1 MAIFNTTG
9 TRENVLEGAK
19 ILYEVVKTTLGPK
32 GQNVLIKTKFGEF
45 KVTHDGVTVAKAVQ
59 LGDDPRAVGADLLR
73 DAALKMEEIGD
84 GTTSVTVLAYNL
96 IVELNKLIENGEN
109 PMQLKKRLEALIE
122 TLTAEVDKLAK
133 PIGANEQSIFDV
145 ALISV
150 GGDEELAHLIAKVM
164 IDAGVDS
171 LIAVEET
178 SSALTTGSVA
188 EGYAFDNGF
197 LSPHMITVKETR
209 AAELENPGIVY
220 VAGGI
225 ERVEDMVTLFNGVA
239 EAGIREVLFVVES
252 IADDPLDMVIFNNIK
267 KNIKATVVK
276 APGFDTDQRERML
289 DMATLTG
296 GGVIDTSLDDW
307 AIYAKSDNFGHA
319 KKVVVKAHDTL
330 IIEEAGGDVT
340 ERVELIRQL
349 SKKESDDVALAKLHQ
364 RLAALTGGVGVIKVG
379 GVNPSEVTEKK
390 YRVDDAI
397 GAVRAAMQGGIV
409 AGGGVTLRDIAS
421 HLSGKEFEIAIFDA
435 LCANESTLLE
445 NSGYNH
451 NQLEGYEGGKI
462 AEGHGIDVT
471 TGDFVHMINA
481 GIVDPAIVT
490 KEVIRNAFTVAGM
503 AITVG
508 GSIVEKKL
516 SQEELMQL
524 MGAQA

>member
-1 MAIFNTTG
+1 MIYSNDE
-9 TRENVLEGAK
+9 TRDNVAAGAK
-19 ILYEVVKTTLGPK
+19 ILYEAVKTTLGPK

-59 LGDDPRAVGADLLR
+59 LHDDPRSVGADLLR
-73 DAALKMEEIGD
+73 DASLKMEEIGD

-96 IVELNKLIENGEN
+96 IVELNKLIDNGEN
-109 PMQLKKRLEALIE
+109 AMQLKRRLEALIDP
-122 TLTAEVDKLAK
+122 LMGEVDKLAK
-133 PIGANEQSIFDV
+133 PVGDNEQSIYDV
-145 ALISV
+145 ALIST
-150 GGDEELAHLIAKVM
+150 GGDEELAKIITRVM
-164 IDAGVDS
+164 IDAGLDS

-178 SSALTTGSVA
+178 SSATTSGSVA

-197 LSPHMITVKETR
+197 LSPHMITEKETR
-209 AAELENPGIVY
+209 SAILERPGIVY
-220 VAGGI
+220 IAGGI
-225 ERVEDMVTLFNGVA
+225 NRVEEMVEVFNKVA

-252 IADDPLDMVIFNNIK
+252 IADEPLDMVIFNNIK
-267 KNIKATVVK
+267 RNIKATVVK
-276 APGFDTDQRERML
+276 APGFDDDQRQRML
-289 DMATLTG
+289 DMAALTG

-307 AIYAKSDNFGHA
+307 AIYLAAENFGHA
-319 KKVVVKAHDTL
+319 KRVVVKAHDTL
-330 IIEEAGGDVT
+330 IMQESTT
-340 ERVELIRQL
+340 EVDERIELIRGLLKQ
-349 SKKESDDVALAKLHQ
+349 ESDDVAQAKLTQ

-397 GAVRAAMQGGIV
+397 GAVRAAMEGGIV
-409 AGGGVTLRDIAS
+409 AGAGATLR
-421 HLSGKEFEIAIFDA
+421 EIAFTLEDNPFNDAVKDA
-435 LCANESTLLE
+435 LVMPEAMLIE
-445 NSGYNH
+445 NSGGDPSKLDYTPGYGMDVNTGEEV
-451 NQLEGYEGGKI
+451 NLLEK
-462 AEGHGIDVT
+462 
-471 TGDFVHMINA
+471 